1 MKRSFITLL
10 IASFLGMGCNN
21 NKPKDS
27 ITIASKDGKEKATI
41 DPKQL
46 QDVAL
51 DMQQVKEDLAK
62 LTPLAP
68 DELKALLP
76 EELMGASRSGADV
89 NANIGASVASADYK
103 INDSTR
109 LQLSIVD
116 CAGPGG
122 AGIYAIQYLG
132 MFNVQEEDE
141 EEYTKTI
148 DINGGKAFENCRK
161 TRKSCTLTF
170 FSEKR
175 FLVSLEGDNMEID
188 VLKDLAK
195 GLKLK

>member
-1 MKRSFITLL
+1 
-10 IASFLGMGCNN
+10 
-21 NKPKDS
+21 
-27 ITIASKDGKEKATI
+27 
-41 DPKQL
+41 
-46 QDVAL
+46 AL

-62 LTPLAP
+62 LTPLLQDAALDMQQVKEDLAKLTPLSP

-76 EELMGASRSGADV
+76 EELMGTSRSGADV

-103 INDSTR
+103 INDSTS

-170 FSEKR
+170 FSENR